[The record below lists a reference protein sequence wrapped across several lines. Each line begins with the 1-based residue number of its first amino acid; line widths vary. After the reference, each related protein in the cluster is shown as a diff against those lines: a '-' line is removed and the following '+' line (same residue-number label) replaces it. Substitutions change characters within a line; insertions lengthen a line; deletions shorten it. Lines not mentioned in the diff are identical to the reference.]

1 MYVYTDF
8 LFSTYYDNYFFDKK
22 IHNSTVKEGNYC
34 EKIALKKC
42 KKIILTSEYEINEA
56 STRMKKPQKAENE
69 IAMKIVIGNLSRAI
83 VVNFTSIHAGA

>member
-1 MYVYTDF
+1 MSD
-8 LFSTYYDNYFFDKK
+8 
-22 IHNSTVKEGNYC
+22 
-34 EKIALKKC
+34 
-42 KKIILTSEYEINEA
+42 EINEA